1 LTCKGLYYLLYK
13 LTNGL
18 VKSQNFTN
26 KSVNYITKTDKMTK
40 VLVAD
45 NYVFPVSEYGMGI
58 SNVKLKVSSNVT
70 QAQTTAYSRDM
81 LLDCIIFEPVQQ

>member
-1 LTCKGLYYLLYK
+1 MYK
-13 LTNGL
+13 QTNGL

-26 KSVNYITKTDKMTK
+26 KSVNFITNTDKMTK

-45 NYVFPVSEYGMGI
+45 NFVFPVSEYGMEI
-58 SNVKLKVSSNVT
+58 PNVKLKVTSNVT
-70 QAQTTAYSRDM
+70 QAQTTAYSRDL